1 MCPIV
6 KKWQV
11 VIKAPAGVRTTDD
24 YLLHLFSIG
33 FTKRKMQQS
42 NTQDALCAAATGQP
56 DMEGDDG
63 NHDSR
68 QANDSK
74 EVVSKQH
81 WKRHRQVFPVH
92 LSSS

>member
-1 MCPIV
+1 MHPIV

-11 VIKAPAGVRTTDD
+11 MIKAHADVKTTNG
-24 YLLHLFSIG
+24 YLPHLFSIG

-56 DMEGDDG
+56 DMEEDDG

-68 QANDSK
+68 QTDK
-74 EVVSKQH
+74 
-81 WKRHRQVFPVH
+81 
-92 LSSS
+92 